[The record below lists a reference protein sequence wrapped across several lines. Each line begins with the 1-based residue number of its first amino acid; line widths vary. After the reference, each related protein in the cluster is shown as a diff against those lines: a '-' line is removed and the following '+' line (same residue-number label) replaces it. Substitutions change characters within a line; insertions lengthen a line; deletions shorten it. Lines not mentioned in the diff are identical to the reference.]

1 MAVVETRRFEP
12 LTPCVQ
18 IRFVLLVLRYSGVEE
33 GTSMRTILLPGE
45 PRPVMKA
52 RDFDDA
58 LEIANGTEYG
68 LTGSVF
74 SRDGCWL

>member
-1 MAVVETRRFEP
+1 
-12 LTPCVQ
+12 
-18 IRFVLLVLRYSGVEE
+18 
-33 GTSMRTILLPGE
+33 
-45 PRPVMKA
+45 MKA